1 MRPVFVWSLLLLLVG
16 CSNHYVQVQDIPA
29 KSVQILPGYTVLYC
43 ECMDNNLQQKLV
55 QELTSH
61 SIPVG
66 KLARFEDFNQVALG
80 KYYALF
86 GMKREISGST
96 RKYTVTSLEGR
107 SESGSCGKD
116 CTWRRSW
123 NELVTDTA
131 ETNGFSSHE
140 NLMLYRVDEETELVL
155 ALSKGQRYQLKL
167 EFLGDKG
174 SDSSAVEE
182 KSEYEITR

>member
-1 MRPVFVWSLLLLLVG
+1 MKLLLVWILLLLFAG
-16 CSNHYVQVQDIPA
+16 CRNHYVHVKDIPA

-43 ECMDNNLQQKLV
+43 ECMDNNLQQKLI

-61 SIPVG
+61 SIPVT
-66 KLARFEDFNQVALG
+66 KLARIEDFNQVALG

-86 GMKREISGST
+86 GMKREISGNP

-107 SESGSCGKD
+107 SESGNCGKD

-167 EFLGDKG
+167 EFLGNKG
-174 SDSSAVEE
+174 SDSSTVKE